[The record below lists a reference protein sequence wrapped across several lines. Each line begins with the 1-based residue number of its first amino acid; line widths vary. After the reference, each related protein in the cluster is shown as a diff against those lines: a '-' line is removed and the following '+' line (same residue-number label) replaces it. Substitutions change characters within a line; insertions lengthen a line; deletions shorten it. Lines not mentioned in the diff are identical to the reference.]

1 MKKLKLCW
9 EEIWISFCVIFQI
22 DCHHQFQ
29 QWNSKNLFLDFIVFA
44 NNFNMLFIFL
54 VILNC
59 VPNLT
64 LQKVVS
70 CFIFYYPWSELHWG
84 QNPKIKDEYPKNN
97 SLQQHLWC
105 FSSNN
110 VGHMHIN
117 WKEERWNSHRQF
129 CWNQNQTSFSQHLC
143 VHELWCI
150 TLKYLTPFATK
161 HIQSNS
167 PTSSIISSFPIE
179 LEGGEYISLH
189 TTSLWCDLESILVL
203 QKQFQGKK
211 EV

>member
-1 MKKLKLCW
+1 MWHKETQIMLGW
-9 EEIWISFCVIFQI
+9 EEIWISFCVIFLI
-22 DCHHQFQ
+22 DCRHQFQ
-29 QWNSKNLFLDFIVFA
+29 QWNSKILFLDFIVFA

-54 VILNC
+54 VILDC

-64 LQKVVS
+64 HQMVVS
-70 CFIFYYPWSELHWG
+70 CFIFYYPWSEPHWG

-97 SLQQHLWC
+97 SQQQHLSC

-117 WKEERWNSHRQF
+117 SKEERWNSHRQF

-150 TLKYLTPFATK
+150 MLSIWLHLLQNTFRTITPQA
-161 HIQSNS
+161 QS
-167 PTSSIISSFPIE
+167 
-179 LEGGEYISLH
+179 
-189 TTSLWCDLESILVL
+189 
-203 QKQFQGKK
+203 
-211 EV
+211 